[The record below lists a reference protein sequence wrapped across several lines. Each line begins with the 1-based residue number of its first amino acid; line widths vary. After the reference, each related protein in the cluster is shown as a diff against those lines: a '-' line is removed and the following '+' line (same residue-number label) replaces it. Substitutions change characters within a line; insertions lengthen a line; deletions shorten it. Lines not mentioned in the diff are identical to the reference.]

1 MTFCYSIQNR
11 NNPFC
16 CTLDFS
22 FEFLLFGFRF
32 GIFDGFEL
40 KIKASNEMEWANI
53 LRHCDFYHPP
63 SSQAPYQSGCL
74 CRIFFFLM
82 TMPRASVCPLLCA
95 QYQSTNQSKSMPF
108 VMHQFPIDDISACT
122 SKGMIWS
129 EMTTHTHKH
138 SQAKCHA
145 GKYRRA
151 YVMGYV
157 WM

>member
-74 CRIFFFLM
+74 CRIFFFDDN
-82 TMPRASVCPLLCA
+82 AKSFSVPTPVCSISIDKPIEIYA
-95 QYQSTNQSKSMPF
+95 IRNAPIPHRWYISMY
-108 VMHQFPIDDISACT
+108 IKGDD
-122 SKGMIWS
+122 MIWDDH
-129 EMTTHTHKH
+129 THTQAFA
-138 SQAKCHA
+138 SQMPCWKIP
-145 GKYRRA
+145 
-151 YVMGYV
+151 
-157 WM
+157 